1 MTNIGLILRREL
13 GSYFF
18 SPLAYV
24 FIVIFASITGAFAF
38 YLGDFFGLG
47 QANLQSFFT
56 YHPWLYLL
64 LAPAIAM
71 RLWAEERKS
80 GTIELL
86 MTLPISTTQA
96 VVGKYLAAWLFCG
109 VALLATTPIWI
120 TVNVL
125 GSPDNG
131 VIFASYVAS
140 FLMVGAFLAIGSAI
154 SALTSNQVIAF
165 VVSAATCFMLTL
177 SSLDIVLD
185 LFRAWAPDLLVD
197 TIASI
202 SFLNH
207 YLGITRGVIAFS
219 DVVFFASV
227 ISLWLFI
234 NVIVVDL
241 KKAG

>member
-1 MTNIGLILRREL
+1 MINIALIMRREL
-13 GSYFF
+13 GGYFY

-24 FIVIFASITGAFAF
+24 FIVIFAAVTGAFAF
-38 YLGDFFGLG
+38 YLGNFFALG
-47 QANLQSFFT
+47 QADLQPFFT
-56 YHPWLYLL
+56 YHPWLYLM

-96 VVGKYLAAWLFCG
+96 VVGKFLAAWVFCG
-109 VALLATTPIWI
+109 VALVATTPLWI

-125 GSPDNG
+125 GVPDNG
-131 VIFASYVAS
+131 VILASYLAS
-140 FLMVGAFLAIGSAI
+140 FLMAGAFLAIGSAI
-154 SALTSNQVIAF
+154 SATTSNQVIAF
-165 VVSAATCFMLTL
+165 VVSAAICFVVML

-185 LFRAWAPDLLVD
+185 LFRGWAPQLIID

-207 YLGITRGVIAFS
+207 FLGITRGVIALG
-219 DVVFFASV
+219 DLVFFASM
-227 ISLWLFI
+227 ISMWLFI

-241 KKAG
+241 KKGT

>member
-1 MTNIGLILRREL
+1 MTNTALIMRREL

-24 FIVIFASITGAFAF
+24 FIVIFAAVTGAFTF
-38 YLGDFFGLG
+38 YLGNFFALG
-47 QANLQSFFT
+47 QANLQPFFT

-71 RLWAEERKS
+71 RLWAEEHKS

-86 MTLPISTTQA
+86 MTLPISTTEA
-96 VVGKYLAAWLFCG
+96 VAGKFLAAWVFCG
-109 VALLATTPIWI
+109 VALIATMPLWI

-125 GSPDNG
+125 GVPDNG
-131 VIFASYVAS
+131 VIFASYIAS

-154 SALTSNQVIAF
+154 SAMTSNQVIAF
-165 VVSAATCFMLTL
+165 VVSAAVCFMITL
-177 SSLDIVLD
+177 ASLDIVLD
-185 LFRAWAPDLLVD
+185 LFRDWAPELIVD

-207 YLGITRGVIAFS
+207 FLGITRGVIALG
-219 DVVFFASV
+219 DAVFFASM
-227 ISLWLFI
+227 IFLWLFI

-241 KKAG
+241 RKGA